1 MYLCPLP
8 STPTRP
14 TVCHTSDP
22 FSFHGSQ
29 DVAGDSGSSQRP
41 AAPRANQEAPAARPA
56 QQGPAPGPAQTQC
69 RTLSWQLPV
78 SVSPPVPHS
87 LPFPRPLSL
96 SSTPLHCRDDI
107 VVIWPGCCLFSRHA
121 PPPALDCRPFCIR
134 FLFFSSA
141 SALLYFL
148 HLVRLRWISVLFR
161 ARATSTGTW
170 LRSSIRTTTTTRTTT
185 DEEKKKK
192 KTRQPTSDNPS
203 RDSISTARRPPALD
217 DPTVCLVPP
226 SRCAT
231 HHNARVQHRH
241 WPLFAS
247 RPSPFFFV
255 LVCSVRGVDDNTTGI
270 KSKSSLFASPRPRA
284 ACLLPAVRVPL
295 AACLP
300 ASSRAPHLFF
310 PCRRQFPNHLPSFHL
325 LSPPR
330 ILPHQPSLGPR
341 PSRPRRPSLLLL
353 DAPLDE
359 PPDPRRHHDP
369 IRNRSTYMDSPW
381 GP

>member
-1 MYLCPLP
+1 MAIASVSVPPRPSFPAVPSPSFSLQHAPPLSRRYRRHLAWLLP
-8 STPTRP
+8 LFPTR
-14 TVCHTSDP
+14 TTAST
-22 FSFHGSQ
+22 
-29 DVAGDSGSSQRP
+29 R
-41 AAPRANQEAPAARPA
+41 
-56 QQGPAPGPAQTQC
+56 
-69 RTLSWQLPV
+69 
-78 SVSPPVPHS
+78 
-87 LPFPRPLSL
+87 L
-96 SSTPLHCRDDI
+96 SSFLHPILVLFVCLCFI
-107 VVIWPGCCLFSRHA
+107 VFSTSC
-121 PPPALDCRPFCIR
+121 PPALDIR
-134 FLFFSSA
+134 LVSRTRNVHR
-141 SALLYFL
+141 
-148 HLVRLRWISVLFR
+148 HLAPIVDTHNNDHENHDRR
-161 ARATSTGTW
+161 G
-170 LRSSIRTTTTTRTTT
+170 
-185 DEEKKKK
+185 KKKK